1 MFYFSIR
8 KSLHGKTDSLRSRT
22 IEFLVTC
29 KKQSRSLFTWK
40 LWNKTQ
46 TSSEQTEKLIFPL
59 PIPHPAYISIFI
71 SNRDADQPIPLD
83 SELCWEILRS
93 IEECYG
99 DQDALQMISN
109 RKSIHIDSS
118 QNSLQDSSTGDDL
131 HDDSESMRE
140 TAETLPC
147 INRTDAHREIET
159 IHTFSSHE
167 SINYPTSLG
176 SGSNDYRNEPA
187 SVTWT
192 LHNLGSNRGLHR
204 VVGPAQIDLASP
216 EDISMDEQRIVIDFK
231 NATDL
236 GTNV

>member
-1 MFYFSIR
+1 M
-8 KSLHGKTDSLRSRT
+8 
-22 IEFLVTC
+22 
-29 KKQSRSLFTWK
+29 FTWK

-83 SELCWEILRS
+83 SDLCWEILRS

-99 DQDALQMISN
+99 DQDAIQMISN
-109 RKSIHIDSS
+109 RKSIDSS
-118 QNSLQDSSTGDDL
+118 QNSLPDSSTGDDL

-147 INRTDAHREIET
+147 INRTDAREIET

-167 SINYPTSLG
+167 SLNYPTSV
-176 SGSNDYRNEPA
+176 GSNDFRTEPA

-192 LHNLGSNRGLHR
+192 LHNLGTNQFHR
-204 VVGPAQIDLASP
+204 VNENRPAQIDLASP

-231 NATDL
+231 NADL